1 MPLLAN
7 KDRRR
12 ASPPDLAAAGA
23 LALFLAWLGLPLA
36 HAGLHRAGPADGQAL
51 REAPPPSAA
60 KRQPLSDR
68 LREFSA
74 EYERTSPIRRE
85 LVRLYM
91 GLKVRVLGAASIA
104 TLVVGRDRWLFV
116 GRESPAVDERR
127 YFLGLRPFTEDELDR
142 WCRALEER
150 RRWLA
155 ERGIAYRLVVAPNKS
170 SVYPERMPAGYPR
183 GRRTRLDQLGERL
196 AAVAPGFPL
205 LDLRPALRAGK
216 SRGLVYWPTDSHWN
230 DLGRYLAYREIV
242 RNLEAD
248 FPPLPPLAAE
258 DFAIVPG
265 PRSRDLE
272 ELLLIPWDPPGPF
285 LRMVPRRPLPEVTAK
300 AEEGGAWTLLRC
312 RGAARRSAVVIHDSF
327 GETLKPLLAL
337 HFRRSRWT
345 LDRRHV
351 FPAAAIAR
359 LRPLVVIEEIVER
372 YLDEEPWRNPPALT
386 AARLAGGK
394 ILF

>member
-1 MPLLAN
+1 MPPLA
-7 KDRRR
+7 KTDPRR
-12 ASPPDLAAAGA
+12 SPRPDLVAAGA
-23 LALFLAWLGLPLA
+23 LVLFLAWLGLPLA
-36 HAGLHRAGPADGQAL
+36 YAGLRRAGLAAGDAL
-51 REAPPPSAA
+51 REAPPPAA
-60 KRQPLSDR
+60 KGQPLSDR

-104 TLVVGRDRWLFV
+104 TLVVGRERWLFV

-127 YFLGLRPFTEDELDR
+127 YFLGLHPFADDELDR
-142 WCRALEER
+142 WCRVLEER

-170 SVYPERMPAGYPR
+170 SIYPERMPPGYPH

-196 AAVAPGFPL
+196 AAVATGFPL

-216 SRGLVYWPTDSHWN
+216 GQGLVYWPTDSHWN
-230 DLGRYLAYREIV
+230 DLGRYLAYREIARSLAEV
-242 RNLEAD
+242 
-248 FPPLPPLAAE
+248 FPSLQALPPE
-258 DFAIVPG
+258 DFAFVPG

-285 LRMVPRRPLPEVTAK
+285 RRMVPRRPLPEVAATV
-300 AEEGGAWTLLRC
+300 EEGGAWTVLRC
-312 RGAARRSAVVIHDSF
+312 RRAARRSAVVIHDSF

-345 LDRRHV
+345 LDRGHV

-359 LRPLVVIEEIVER
+359 LRPQVVIEEIVER
-372 YLDEEPWRNPPALT
+372 YLDEEPWRNPPELRRDLQA
-386 AARLAGGK
+386 K
-394 ILF
+394 

>member
-1 MPLLAN
+1 MPPLA
-7 KDRRR
+7 KTDPRR
-12 ASPPDLAAAGA
+12 SPRPDLVAAGA
-23 LALFLAWLGLPLA
+23 LVLFLAWLGLPLA
-36 HAGLHRAGPADGQAL
+36 YAGLRRVGLAAGDAL
-51 REAPPPSAA
+51 REAPPPAA
-60 KRQPLSDR
+60 KGQPLSDR

-104 TLVVGRDRWLFV
+104 TLVVGRERWLFV

-127 YFLGLRPFTEDELDR
+127 YFLGLHPFADDELDR
-142 WCRALEER
+142 WCRVLEER

-170 SVYPERMPAGYPR
+170 SIYPERMPPGYPH

-196 AAVAPGFPL
+196 AAVATGFPL

-216 SRGLVYWPTDSHWN
+216 GQGLVYWPTDSHWN
-230 DLGRYLAYREIV
+230 DLGRYLAYREIARSLAEV
-242 RNLEAD
+242 FPSLQALPAD
-248 FPPLPPLAAE
+248 
-258 DFAIVPG
+258 DFAFVPG

-272 ELLLIPWDPPGPF
+272 ELLLIPWDPPGHF
-285 LRMVPRRPLPEVTAK
+285 RRMVPRRPLPEVAATV
-300 AEEGGAWTLLRC
+300 EEGGAWTLLRC
-312 RGAARRSAVVIHDSF
+312 RRAARRSAVVIHDSF
-327 GETLKPLLAL
+327 GETLKPLLAQ

-345 LDRRHV
+345 LDRGHV

-359 LRPLVVIEEIVER
+359 LRPQVVIEEIVER
-372 YLDEEPWRNPPALT
+372 YLDEEPWHNPPELRRDLQA
-386 AARLAGGK
+386 K
-394 ILF
+394 